1 MIKMMSLVG
10 RPNFSFPFSS
20 ITKAHPKSSAVLRY
34 NNPNLIKM
42 SSSISTLSTG
52 VGNEDSHSSTSST
65 GCERA
70 SLSTSML
77 RKSTDEE
84 FSKEGLRK
92 DLIPKHIAIILDGNR
107 RWLKEQGKPLD
118 YMPFFHIN
126 HLFADLCLKWGVS
139 AATTFIYSYDNLQ
152 RGKEANDLIFGQL
165 ERILEDNLEN
175 YIRKKIRVSLIGERK
190 ELPKS
195 LQNVVKHVE
204 EATSRKPNA
213 QLLDWRLAVC
223 YAGTRD
229 ILQATRR
236 LCEKAKAGLIEP
248 NDIDAASF
256 DLELSTA
263 GTPTPQLLIRT
274 GGELRLSDYLIWPLA
289 LADYYFIPIQAPE
302 FTEAHFL
309 DALRSFQQRDKKF
322 GR

>member
-1 MIKMMSLVG
+1 MMSLVG

-65 GCERA
+65 CYETA
-70 SLSTSML
+70 SSLSTSML

-139 AATTFIYSYDNLQ
+139 AATTFVYSYDNLQ
-152 RGKEANDLIFGQL
+152 RGKVRTSFSSLPIYLIFTNV
-165 ERILEDNLEN
+165 NLFF
-175 YIRKKIRVSLIGERK
+175 K
-190 ELPKS
+190 
-195 LQNVVKHVE
+195 
-204 EATSRKPNA
+204 
-213 QLLDWRLAVC
+213 
-223 YAGTRD
+223 
-229 ILQATRR
+229 
-236 LCEKAKAGLIEP
+236 
-248 NDIDAASF
+248 
-256 DLELSTA
+256 
-263 GTPTPQLLIRT
+263 
-274 GGELRLSDYLIWPLA
+274 
-289 LADYYFIPIQAPE
+289 
-302 FTEAHFL
+302 
-309 DALRSFQQRDKKF
+309 
-322 GR
+322 

>member
-1 MIKMMSLVG
+1 
-10 RPNFSFPFSS
+10 
-20 ITKAHPKSSAVLRY
+20 
-34 NNPNLIKM
+34 M

-70 SLSTSML
+70 SSLSTSML

-152 RGKEANDLIFGQL
+152 RGKSSGNLNSISILLQEANDLIFGQL

-204 EATSRKPNA
+204 EATSREPNA

-236 LCEKAKAGLIEP
+236 FCEKAKAGLIEP

-263 GTPTPQLLIRT
+263 GTPTPELLIRT
-274 GGELRLSDYLIWPLA
+274 GGELRLSNYLIWPLA
-289 LADYYFIPIQAPE
+289 LAEYYFLPIQAPE

-309 DALRSFQQRDKKF
+309 DALRSFQQRDRNF